1 MKIKFDN
8 TWSLFLDRDGVINE
22 KLENDYVKSWD
33 EFVFKHGALEAIA
46 GLGKIFGHIFI
57 VTNQRGVGLGKMT
70 TAELNEIHNQMLA
83 SIEAASGKIDKI
95 FFCIDTDDSSLYRKP
110 NTGMGLLAKQEYPEI
125 EFSKSIML
133 GDSISDMEFGIKLG
147 MKCVLINSNLDNCI
161 KLDYLRF
168 NSLLEFTSSL
178 KVGHFS

>member
-1 MKIKFDN
+1 MKFKFDN

-46 GLGKIFGHIFI
+46 GLGKMFGKIFI

-95 FFCIDTDDSSLYRKP
+95 FFCIDTEDSSLYRKP

-133 GDSISDMEFGIKLG
+133 GDSISDMEFGRKLG